1 MVSLPGAFAHATD
14 GTAQAVEAVMTA
26 ALTPGI
32 ALEDLTFS
40 NAFAGLGERFYE
52 SRVPSGL
59 EGARLVAVSR
69 DAAAL
74 LDMPES
80 ELTRDEFVRVAS
92 GTAILRGMQ
101 PLAALYGGHQFGV
114 WAGQLGDGRA
124 ITLGEITNQRGEPWE
139 IQLKGAGQT
148 AYSRFADGRAV
159 LRSTIREF
167 LASEA
172 MDALGIPTTRALA
185 MVANDERVIRESIE
199 TAAIVVRLA
208 KSFVR
213 FGSFEIFAA
222 RGEHDA
228 IRILADF
235 IIDRFYPECGTG
247 DDRYARFFEAVL
259 KRTARL
265 MADWQSVGFMHGVMN
280 TDNFSIL
287 GLTLDYGPYG
297 FMEGYEPGHICNHTD
312 QGGRYAFD
320 RQPAIGLWNC
330 YALANALA
338 GIVEPKE
345 LETVIAAYV
354 PTLRE
359 AFLTRSRAKLGLVN
373 EEPEDDQLG
382 VDLRDAMATAKSDF
396 TRTFRMLSDI
406 GTGND
411 AAPSHREALHL
422 ALGGTEAAAAWIDR
436 YEQRL
441 ARESRPAAERSAAM
455 NAVNPRIVL
464 RNHLAQEAIAASE
477 AGDDEPVRRLL
488 AALRRPFSDD
498 PEVAAYDRPAP
509 SGRPPIVVS
518 CSS

>member
-1 MVSLPGAFAHATD
+1 
-14 GTAQAVEAVMTA
+14 MTV

-32 ALEDLTFS
+32 ALEDLVFT

-52 SRVPSGL
+52 SRTPSGL
-59 EGARLVAVSR
+59 EGARLVAVSP

-74 LDMPES
+74 IDLGEN
-80 ELTRDEFVRVAS
+80 ELTRDEFVRIAS

-101 PLAALYGGHQFGV
+101 PFAALYGGHQFGV

-124 ITLGEITNQRGEPWE
+124 IALGEITNQRGEPWE
-139 IQLKGAGQT
+139 LQLKGAGQT

-185 MVANDERVIRESIE
+185 MVANDEQVVRESIE

-208 KSFVR
+208 QSFVR
-213 FGSFEIFAA
+213 FGSFEIFAE
-222 RGEHDA
+222 RGEADA
-228 IRILADF
+228 IRILADYV
-235 IIDRFYPECGTG
+235 IQRFYPESGSG
-247 DDRYARFFEAVL
+247 DDRYVRFFEAVV

-265 MADWQSVGFMHGVMN
+265 MAAWQSVGFMHGVMN

-297 FMEGYEPGHICNHTD
+297 FMEGYEPGYICNHTD

-320 RQPAIGLWNC
+320 QQPGIGLWNC

-338 GIVEPKE
+338 SIVEPAQ
-345 LETVIAAYV
+345 LEIALKTYV
-354 PTLRE
+354 PELRE
-359 AFLTRSRAKLGLVN
+359 AFLETTRKKLGLAN
-373 EEPEDDQLG
+373 AETADDQLG
-382 VDLRDAMATAKSDF
+382 QDLRTAMAEAKSDF
-396 TRTFRMLSDI
+396 TRTFRMLADI
-406 GTGND
+406 RT
-411 AAPSHREALHL
+411 AAESAANPKLAQAHRQALLL
-422 ALGGTEAAAAWIDR
+422 ALGGTPAAAEWLGR

-441 ARESRPAAERSAAM
+441 EHEARPLAERIAAM
-455 NAVNPRIVL
+455 NAANPRIVL

-488 AALRRPFSDD
+488 AALRRPYSDD

-509 SGRPPIVVS
+509 AGRPPIVVS

>member
-1 MVSLPGAFAHATD
+1 
-14 GTAQAVEAVMTA
+14 MTV

-32 ALEDLTFS
+32 ALEDLVFT
-40 NAFAGLGERFYE
+40 NAFAALGERFYE
-52 SRVPSGL
+52 SRTPSGL
-59 EGARLVAVSR
+59 EGARLVAVSP

-74 LDMPES
+74 IDLRPS
-80 ELTRDEFVRVAS
+80 ELTRDEFIRIAS

-101 PLAALYGGHQFGV
+101 PFAALYGGHQFGV

-124 ITLGEITNQRGEPWE
+124 IALGEITNRRGEPWE

-172 MDALGIPTTRALA
+172 MDALSIPTTRALA
-185 MVANDERVIRESIE
+185 MVANDEQVIRESIE

-208 KSFVR
+208 QSFVR

-222 RGEHDA
+222 RGETDA
-228 IRILADF
+228 IRILADYV
-235 IIDRFYPECGTG
+235 IERFYPESGTG
-247 DDRYARFFEAVL
+247 EDRYVRFFEAVV

-265 MADWQSVGFMHGVMN
+265 MAAWQSVGFMHGVMN

-297 FMEGYEPGHICNHTD
+297 FMEGYEPGAICNHTD

-320 RQPAIGLWNC
+320 QQPGIGLWNC

-338 GIVEPKE
+338 SIVEPAQ
-345 LETVIAAYV
+345 LEAAIKTYV
-354 PTLRE
+354 PELRD
-359 AFLTRSRAKLGLVN
+359 AFLTNTRNKLGLAN
-373 EEPEDDQLG
+373 AQDEDDQLG
-382 VDLRDAMATAKSDF
+382 QDLRTAMAAAKSDF
-396 TRTFRMLSDI
+396 TRTFRMLADI
-406 GTGND
+406 RT
-411 AAPSHREALHL
+411 AAESAANPELAQAHREALLL
-422 ALGGTEAAAAWIDR
+422 ALGGTPAAAEWLGR
-436 YEQRL
+436 YELRL
-441 ARESRPAAERSAAM
+441 EREARPLAERIAAM

-488 AALRRPFSDD
+488 AALRRPYSDD

-509 SGRPPIVVS
+509 PDRPPIVVS

>member
-1 MVSLPGAFAHATD
+1 
-14 GTAQAVEAVMTA
+14 MTTTSPSG
-26 ALTPGI
+26 L

-40 NAFAGLGERFYE
+40 NAFAALGDRFSE
-52 SRVPSGL
+52 HRSPSGL
-59 EGARLVAVSR
+59 EGARLVAVSA

-74 LDMPES
+74 IDLD
-80 ELTRDEFVRVAS
+80 LRQTARDEFIRIAS
-92 GTAILRGMQ
+92 GTAVLRDMN
-101 PLAALYGGHQFGV
+101 PISMLYGGHQFGV

-124 ITLGEITNQRGEPWE
+124 ITLGEVTNRRGEPWE

-185 MVANDERVIRESIE
+185 MVASDEPVLRESVE
-199 TAAIVVRLA
+199 TAAVVVRLA
-208 KSFVR
+208 QSFVR

-228 IRILADF
+228 VKILADYA
-235 IIDRFYPECGTG
+235 IDRFYPECGTG
-247 DDRYARFFEAVL
+247 DDRYVRFFEAVL
-259 KRTARL
+259 HRTARL
-265 MADWQSVGFMHGVMN
+265 MADWQSIGFMHGVMN

-297 FMEGYEPGHICNHTD
+297 FMEAYEPGHICNHTD
-312 QGGRYAFD
+312 QGGRYAFE
-320 RQPAIGLWNC
+320 RQPAIGLWNS

-338 GIVEPKE
+338 NIVDPKA
-345 LETVIAAYV
+345 LESAIASYV
-354 PTLRE
+354 PVFRE
-359 AFLTRSRAKLGLVN
+359 AFLERARAKLGLAL
-373 EEPEDDQLG
+373 PETGDDELATE
-382 VDLRDAMATAKSDF
+382 LRAAMAAAGSDF
-396 TRTFRMLSDI
+396 TRTYRMLADI
-406 GTGND
+406 RTPAEAAGNPD
-411 AAPSHREALHL
+411 LARAHREALHL
-422 ALGGTEAAAAWIDR
+422 TLGGSEAGATWIGR

-441 ARESRPAAERSAAM
+441 ERESRPPAERAAAM

-464 RNHLAQEAIAASE
+464 RNHLAQEAIEASQS
-477 AGDDEPVRRLL
+477 GDDEPVRRLL
-488 AALRRPFSDD
+488 AALRRPYSDD

-509 SGRPPIVVS
+509 ADRPPLVVS

>member
-1 MVSLPGAFAHATD
+1 
-14 GTAQAVEAVMTA
+14 MTV

-32 ALEDLTFS
+32 ALEDLVFT
-40 NAFAGLGERFYE
+40 NAFAALGERFYE
-52 SRVPSGL
+52 SRTPSGL
-59 EGARLVAVSR
+59 EGARLVAVSP

-74 LDMPES
+74 IDLPET
-80 ELTRDEFVRVAS
+80 ELTRDEFIRIAG
-92 GTAILRGMQ
+92 GTAILRVMQ
-101 PLAALYGGHQFGV
+101 PFAALYGGHQFGV

-124 ITLGEITNQRGEPWE
+124 IALGEITNKRGEPWE

-185 MVANDERVIRESIE
+185 MVANDEPVVRESIE

-208 KSFVR
+208 QSFVR

-222 RGEHDA
+222 RGETDA
-228 IRILADF
+228 IRILADYV
-235 IIDRFYPECGTG
+235 IDRFYPESKGE
-247 DDRYARFFEAVL
+247 DRYVRFFEAVV

-265 MADWQSVGFMHGVMN
+265 MAAWQSVGFMHGVMN

-312 QGGRYAFD
+312 HSGRYAFD
-320 RQPAIGLWNC
+320 QQPGIGLWNC

-338 GIVEPKE
+338 SIVEPAQ
-345 LETVIAAYV
+345 LEIALKTYV
-354 PTLRE
+354 PELRE
-359 AFLTRSRAKLGLVN
+359 AFLKHTRNKLGLAN
-373 EEPEDDQLG
+373 AESEDDQLG
-382 VDLRDAMATAKSDF
+382 QDLRTAMAEAKSDF
-396 TRTFRMLSDI
+396 TRTFRMLADIRTPAESAANSDL
-406 GTGND
+406 
-411 AAPSHREALHL
+411 AQAHREALL
-422 ALGGTEAAAAWIDR
+422 MALGGTAAAAEWLGR
-436 YEQRL
+436 YARRL
-441 ARESRPAAERSAAM
+441 EREARPLAERIAAM

-488 AALRRPFSDD
+488 AALRRPYSDD
-498 PEVAAYDRPAP
+498 PEVAAYDRPSP
-509 SGRPPIVVS
+509 PDRPPIVVS

>member
-1 MVSLPGAFAHATD
+1 M
-14 GTAQAVEAVMTA
+14 MTVA
-26 ALTPGI
+26 SSAGV
-32 ALEDLTFS
+32 ALEELAFS
-40 NAFAGLGERFYE
+40 NAFAALGERFYE
-52 SRVPSGL
+52 TRMPSGL
-59 EGARLVAVSR
+59 AGARLVAVSP

-74 LDMPES
+74 LDLPEN

-92 GTAILRGMQ
+92 GTALLQGMQ
-101 PLAALYGGHQFGV
+101 PIAALYGGHQFGV

-124 ITLGEITNQRGEPWE
+124 ITLGEITNARGEAWE

-172 MDALGIPTTRALA
+172 MEALGIPTTRALA
-185 MVANDERVIRESIE
+185 MVANNEQVIRESIE

-208 KSFVR
+208 PSFVR

-228 IRILADF
+228 IRLLADF
-235 IIDRFYPECGTG
+235 VIDRFYPECGNG
-247 DDRYARFFEAVL
+247 ADRYARFFETVL

-297 FMEGYEPGHICNHTD
+297 FMEGYAPEHICNHSD
-312 QGGRYAFD
+312 HSGRYAFNK
-320 RQPAIGLWNC
+320 QPSIGLWNC

-338 GIVEPKE
+338 AIAEPKE
-345 LETVIAAYV
+345 LEAAITAYV

-359 AFLTRSRAKLGLVN
+359 TFLERTRAKLGLAQA
-373 EEPEDDQLG
+373 EPEDDELG
-382 VDLRDAMATAKSDF
+382 MDLRTAMAAAKSDF
-396 TRTFRMLSDI
+396 TRTFRMLADI
-406 GTGND
+406 QN
-411 AAPSHREALHL
+411 REALHL
-422 ALGGTEAAAAWIDR
+422 ALGGTEAAAAWLDR
-436 YEQRL
+436 YERRL
-441 ARESRPAAERSAAM
+441 ERETRPAAERVAAM
-455 NAVNPRIVL
+455 NAANPRIVL
-464 RNHLAQEAIAASE
+464 RNHLAQEAIAASQ

-498 PEVAAYDRPAP
+498 PAVAAYDRPAP
-509 SGRPPIVVS
+509 AGEPAVEVS

>member
-1 MVSLPGAFAHATD
+1 
-14 GTAQAVEAVMTA
+14 MTV
-26 ALTPGI
+26 ALSPGI
-32 ALEDLTFS
+32 ALEDLRFT
-40 NAFAGLGERFYE
+40 NAFAGLGERFFE
-52 SRVPSGL
+52 LRTPSGL
-59 EGARLVAVSR
+59 EGARLVAASR

-74 LDMPES
+74 IDLRES
-80 ELTRDEFVRVAS
+80 ELTRDEFIRIAG

-101 PLAALYGGHQFGV
+101 PLSALYGGHQFGV

-124 ITLGEITNQRGEPWE
+124 ITLGEITNTRGEPWE

-167 LASEA
+167 LCSEA

-185 MVANDERVIRESIE
+185 MVASDEQVIRESIE
-199 TAAIVVRLA
+199 TAAILVRLA
-208 KSFVR
+208 PSFVR

-235 IIDRFYPECGTG
+235 VIDRFYPECGTG

-265 MADWQSVGFMHGVMN
+265 MAAWQSVGFMHGVMN

-297 FMEGYEPGHICNHTD
+297 FMEGYEPGFICNHTD
-312 QGGRYAFD
+312 HSGRYAFD
-320 RQPAIGLWNC
+320 QQPGVGLWNC
-330 YALANALA
+330 YALANAITSLVQPA
-338 GIVEPKE
+338 E
-345 LETVIAAYV
+345 LEKIITAYV
-354 PTLRE
+354 PTLRA
-359 AFLTRSRAKLGLVN
+359 AFLERSRAKLGLAH
-373 EEPEDDQLG
+373 EHDEDDALG
-382 VDLRDAMATAKSDF
+382 QDLRSAMASAKSDF
-396 TRTFRMLSDI
+396 TRTFRMLADIRTAGESASD
-406 GTGND
+406 GGL
-411 AAPSHREALHL
+411 ARAHREALHL
-422 ALGGTEAAAAWIDR
+422 ALGGTEDAATWIDR
-436 YEQRL
+436 YERRL
-441 ARESRPAAERSAAM
+441 ERETRPAHERAAAM

-464 RNHLAQEAIAASE
+464 RNHLAQEAIEASQ

-488 AALRRPFSDD
+488 AALRNPYSDD
-498 PEVAAYDRPAP
+498 PAVAAYDRPAQA
-509 SGRPPIVVS
+509 GRPPIVVS

>member
-1 MVSLPGAFAHATD
+1 MRSATPTYSTSRATRSAGARMRSSRSRFSAGFRSGKRCSASWRDGSGAGRSSVGPVRSSPWPQSRSGLPFHARVTPPDATVAPAARLKAAMTVVSP
-14 GTAQAVEAVMTA
+14 
-26 ALTPGI
+26 PGI
-32 ALEDLTFS
+32 ALEELTFS

-52 SRVPSGL
+52 SRTPSGL
-59 EGARLVAVSR
+59 EGARLVAVSP

-74 LDMPES
+74 IDLSES
-80 ELTRDEFVRVAS
+80 ELTRDEFIRVAS

-124 ITLGEITNQRGEPWE
+124 ITLGEITNKRGEPWE

-185 MVANDERVIRESIE
+185 MVANDEPVIRESIE

-208 KSFVR
+208 LSFVR

-235 IIDRFYPECGTG
+235 VIDRFYPECGTG

-265 MADWQSVGFMHGVMN
+265 MAHWQSVGFMHGVMN

-287 GLTLDYGPYG
+287 ALTLDYGPYG

-338 GIVEPKE
+338 GIVEPAQ
-345 LETVIAAYV
+345 LETVIASYV
-354 PTLRE
+354 PALRE
-359 AFLTRSRAKLGLVN
+359 AFLDRTR
-373 EEPEDDQLG
+373 
-382 VDLRDAMATAKSDF
+382 
-396 TRTFRMLSDI
+396 
-406 GTGND
+406 
-411 AAPSHREALHL
+411 
-422 ALGGTEAAAAWIDR
+422 
-436 YEQRL
+436 
-441 ARESRPAAERSAAM
+441 
-455 NAVNPRIVL
+455 
-464 RNHLAQEAIAASE
+464 
-477 AGDDEPVRRLL
+477 
-488 AALRRPFSDD
+488 
-498 PEVAAYDRPAP
+498 
-509 SGRPPIVVS
+509 
-518 CSS
+518 

>member
-1 MVSLPGAFAHATD
+1 MTVAPPG
-14 GTAQAVEAVMTA
+14 
-26 ALTPGI
+26 L
-32 ALEDLTFS
+32 ALEDLTFT
-40 NAFAGLGERFYE
+40 NAFAALGERFAE
-52 SRVPSGL
+52 RRTPSGL
-59 EGARLVAVSR
+59 TDARIVAVSG

-74 LDMPES
+74 IDLDAS
-80 ELTRDEFVRVAS
+80 ETARDEFVRIAS
-92 GTAILRGMQ
+92 GTAILRSMQ
-101 PLAALYGGHQFGV
+101 PISMLYGGHQFGV

-124 ITLGEITNQRGEPWE
+124 ITLGEITNRRGEPWE

-185 MVANDERVIRESIE
+185 MVASDEPVLRESVE
-199 TAAIVVRLA
+199 TAAVVVRLA
-208 KSFVR
+208 QSFVR

-228 IRILADF
+228 VKILADYT
-235 IIDRFYPECGTG
+235 IERFYPEAGTD

-259 KRTARL
+259 HRTARL

-297 FMEGYEPGHICNHTD
+297 FMEAYEPGHICNHTD

-320 RQPAIGLWNC
+320 RQPAIGLWNG

-338 GIVEPKE
+338 NIVDAKA
-345 LETVIAAYV
+345 LETAIATYMPV
-354 PTLRE
+354 FRE
-359 AFLTRSRAKLGLVN
+359 AFLERARAKLGLTVA
-373 EEPEDDQLG
+373 EPGDDELAT
-382 VDLRDAMATAKSDF
+382 DLRAVMAETGSDF
-396 TRTFRMLSDI
+396 TRTYRMLSDLR
-406 GTGND
+406 TPAE
-411 AAPSHREALHL
+411 AAANPDLARAHREAVHL
-422 ALGGTEAAAAWIDR
+422 ALGGKETSAAWLGR

-441 ARESRPAAERSAAM
+441 QRETRSTGDRIAAM

-464 RNHLAQEAIAASE
+464 RNHLAQEAIEASQ
-477 AGDDEPVRRLL
+477 AGDDAPVRRLL
-488 AALRRPFSDD
+488 AALRRPYSDAPD
-498 PEVAAYDRPAP
+498 VAAYDRPPPA
-509 SGRPPIVVS
+509 GRPPLVVS